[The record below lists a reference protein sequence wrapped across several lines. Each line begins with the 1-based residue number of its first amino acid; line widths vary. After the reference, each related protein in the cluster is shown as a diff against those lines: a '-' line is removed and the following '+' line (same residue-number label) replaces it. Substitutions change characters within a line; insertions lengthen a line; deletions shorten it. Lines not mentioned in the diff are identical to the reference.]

1 MHNTAF
7 AVFLFATAALLVA
20 ETAYAQQPIQ
30 PVPNL
35 PPHAA
40 PQVQPQPQPEVAAR
54 EPVIEVK
61 DGKLSVDL
69 ADAEIGSVISEIAH
83 KLNFQVEIN
92 STVYNKKVTTRFCDL
107 DVEQGIRRLLTLAKE
122 NNYLFRYDTAGK
134 LSKVELYA
142 ETPSPLMRQPALP
155 PQPLP
160 FSTRRFQRYVPPQPV
175 PTSPGQPQPVTPT
188 PRALPRQ

>member
-30 PVPNL
+30 PVPNIS
-35 PPHAA
+35 PPAA
-40 PQVQPQPQPEVAAR
+40 PQVQPQPEVPAR
-54 EPVIEVK
+54 EPVIEVR

-92 STVYNKKVTTRFCDL
+92 RTVYNKRVTTRFSDL

-142 ETPSPLMRQPALP
+142 ETPSSMMRQPALP

-175 PTSPGQPQPVTPT
+175 PTSPGQPQPVAPA
-188 PRALPRQ
+188 PRALPRE

>member
-30 PVPNL
+30 PVPNIS
-35 PPHAA
+35 PPAA
-40 PQVQPQPQPEVAAR
+40 PQVQPQPEVPAR
-54 EPVIEVK
+54 EPVIEVR

-92 STVYNKKVTTRFCDL
+92 RTVYNKKVTTRFSDL

-142 ETPSPLMRQPALP
+142 ETPSSMMRQPALP

-175 PTSPGQPQPVTPT
+175 PTSPGQPQPVAPA
-188 PRALPRQ
+188 PRALPRE

>member
-30 PVPNL
+30 PVPNIS
-35 PPHAA
+35 PPAA
-40 PQVQPQPQPEVAAR
+40 PQVQPQPEVPAR
-54 EPVIEVK
+54 EPVIEVR

-92 STVYNKKVTTRFCDL
+92 RTVYNKRVTTRFSDL

-142 ETPSPLMRQPALP
+142 ETPSSMMRQPALP

-175 PTSPGQPQPVTPT
+175 PTSPVQPQPVAPA
-188 PRALPRQ
+188 PRALPRE

>member
-7 AVFLFATAALLVA
+7 AVFLFATAALLAA

-92 STVYNKKVTTRFCDL
+92 RTVYNKKVTTRFSDL
-107 DVEQGIRRLLTLAKE
+107 DVEQGMRRLLTLAKE

-142 ETPSPLMRQPALP
+142 ETPSPLMRQPVLP

-160 FSTRRFQRYVPPQPV
+160 FSRRRFQRYVPPQPV
-175 PTSPGQPQPVTPT
+175 PASPGQPQPVTPA
-188 PRALPRQ
+188 PRALPSQ